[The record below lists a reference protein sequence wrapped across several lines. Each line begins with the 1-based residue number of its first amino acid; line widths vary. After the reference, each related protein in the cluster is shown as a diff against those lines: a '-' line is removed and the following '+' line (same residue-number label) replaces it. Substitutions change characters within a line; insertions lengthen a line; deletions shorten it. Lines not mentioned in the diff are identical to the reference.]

1 MEGTHGA
8 SIGRLSA
15 DMLFYMQTRGFSKH
29 EAELIMTKAKLNSV
43 RNLIGDEQTHGRIQY
58 YLEEAFK

>member
-15 DMLFYMQTRGFSKH
+15 DMLFYMQSRGISEK
-29 EAELIMTKAKLNSV
+29 EAELLMTKAKLNTV
-43 RNLIGDEQTHGRIQY
+43 RNLIGDEQSIGKIQHY
-58 YLEEAFK
+58 MEEAFL